1 MEAVLFRFDVSQD
14 AKLVSFNFQEPAAGQ
29 EGKSSAGRSRGSSK
43 G

>member
-14 AKLVSFNFQEPAAGQ
+14 AKLVPFNIQEPAAGQ